1 EVAIQSCRPCSSI
14 STSTILDVAY
24 STLPP
29 YSSFLT
35 QMTDHRDFGDDTQL
49 EKAEVAHAE
58 DAVASH
64 DHQITTW
71 ECARKNPKAILWA
84 LYANLGATLVGYEN
98 LALAVC
104 LALPAFQIK
113 FASEID
119 GNLIIP
125 AYWQSL
131 WNATYNIMQ
140 LFGSLSAG
148 YVQDK
153 LGRRLVFLFGII
165 IVSCGIAMAYLAETP
180 AQFMGAKIISG
191 FAVGAF
197 QATSQTYVSEITPL
211 PLRGIALSL
220 NILMMNVGFLIAIS
234 TTYSR
239 VKIMDESAFRVVFA
253 AAWVFPGILALG
265 LPFLPESPYYLIMK
279 NNHGQALKHLTRL
292 SSVDEDLNARL
303 KHMEDT
309 VEAERRLSC
318 EKTSFLECF
327 KGVNWRRTR
336 IILICMYMPQ
346 IAGASL
352 SSNAPYFLNQTGLS
366 SGLIIKLMQIGL
378 GVSILSSLVNIY
390 LMTLFRQRPLMFFGM
405 SICAIIYLIMG
416 VSASCPQ
423 SEKTLLAIGI
433 VMQFTCLSYGPAIG
447 SSLAVAGEV
456 SASRLRAKSQGIAF
470 GFQALS
476 STVWVTVLPY
486 MFNKDEGNMGGHIGW
501 VFFGMTVVMILT
513 VYFDVPGTKGRT
525 FHELDTMFER
535 TVSARH
541 FEDYKDL

>member
-1 EVAIQSCRPCSSI
+1 
-14 STSTILDVAY
+14 
-24 STLPP
+24 
-29 YSSFLT
+29 
-35 QMTDHRDFGDDTQL
+35 MTNHRDLDNATGL
-49 EKAEVAHAE
+49 EKAEVKHTE
-58 DAVASH
+58 DAIAIQ
-64 DHQITTW
+64 DHQTTTW

-104 LALPAFQIK
+104 LALPAFQMK
-113 FASEID
+113 FASEVD
-119 GNLIIP
+119 GHLIIP

-140 LFGSLSAG
+140 LFGSISAG
-148 YVQDK
+148 FIQDRI
-153 LGRRLVFLFGII
+153 GRRAVFLLGVI
-165 IVSCGIAMAYLAETP
+165 IVSCGIALAYVAETP

-197 QATSQTYVSEITPL
+197 QSTTQTYVSEITPL

-234 TTYSR
+234 TTYAR
-239 VKIMDESAFRVVFA
+239 VTIMDESAFRVVFA
-253 AAWVFPGILALG
+253 AAWAFPGILALG

-279 NNHGQALKHLTRL
+279 NKPDQALKHLAKL
-292 SSVDEDLNARL
+292 CSADEDLEARL
-303 KHMEDT
+303 RHMEET
-309 VEAERRLSC
+309 VEAERLINC
-318 EKTSFLECF
+318 ENASFLECF
-327 KGVNWRRTR
+327 KGSNWRRTR

-346 IAGASL
+346 IVGASL
-352 SSNAPYFLNQTGLS
+352 SSNAPYFLSQTGLS

-378 GVSILSSLVNIY
+378 VVSILSSLVNIY
-390 LMTLFRQRPLMFFGM
+390 MMSLFRHRPLMFVGM

-416 VSASCPQ
+416 VAASCPQ

-433 VMQFTCLSYGPAIG
+433 VMQCTCLAYGPAVG

-470 GFQALS
+470 GFQAIV

-501 VFFGMTVVMILT
+501 VFFGMTILT
-513 VYFDVPGTKGRT
+513 MVAVYFDVPGTKGRT
-525 FHELDTMFER
+525 FHELDIMFEKKI
-535 TVSARH
+535 SARH
-541 FEDYKDL
+541 FEHYKSE

>member
-1 EVAIQSCRPCSSI
+1 
-14 STSTILDVAY
+14 
-24 STLPP
+24 
-29 YSSFLT
+29 
-35 QMTDHRDFGDDTQL
+35 MTTHRDFGNDTQL
-49 EKAEVAHAE
+49 EKAEVSHAEVSHAE

-64 DHQITTW
+64 DHQTTTW

-104 LALPAFQIK
+104 LALPAFQMK
-113 FASEID
+113 FASEVD

-253 AAWVFPGILALG
+253 TAWVFPGILALG

-279 NNHGQALKHLTRL
+279 NDHDQALKHLTRL
-292 SSVDEDLNARL
+292 SSVDEDLDARL

-318 EKTSFLECF
+318 EKASFLECF

-405 SICAIIYLIMG
+405 SICAIIYFIMG

-433 VMQFTCLSYGPAIG
+433 VMQFTCLAYGPAIG

-486 MFNKDEGNMGGHIGW
+486 MFNKDQGNMGGHIGW
-501 VFFGMTVVMILT
+501 VFFGTR
-513 VYFDVPGTKGRT
+513 GRT

-535 TVSARH
+535 KVSARH
-541 FEDYKDL
+541 FEDYKDQ

>member
-1 EVAIQSCRPCSSI
+1 MAHHQE
-14 STSTILDVAY
+14 LDN
-24 STLPP
+24 
-29 YSSFLT
+29 
-35 QMTDHRDFGDDTQL
+35 DTGL
-49 EKAEVAHAE
+49 EKAGVTHTE
-58 DAVASH
+58 DAVAIQ
-64 DHQITTW
+64 DHQTSTW

-104 LALPAFQIK
+104 LALPAFQMK
-113 FASEID
+113 FSSMIN
-119 GNLIIP
+119 GQLIIP

-140 LFGSLSAG
+140 LFGSLAAG
-148 YVQDK
+148 FVQDK
-153 LGRRLVFLFGII
+153 LGRRAVFLCGII
-165 IVSCGIAMAYLAETP
+165 IVSCGITLAYVAETP

-197 QATSQTYVSEITPL
+197 QSTTQTYVSEITPL

-234 TTYSR
+234 TTYGR
-239 VKIMDESAFRVVFA
+239 VAIMNESAFRVVFA

-265 LPFLPESPYYLIMK
+265 LPFLPESPYYLVMK
-279 NNHGQALKHLTRL
+279 NKRDLALKHLANL
-292 SSVDEDLNARL
+292 SAADENLEARL
-303 KHMEDT
+303 KHIEGT
-309 VEAERRLSC
+309 IEAERLINC
-318 EKTSFLECF
+318 EKASFLECF
-327 KGVNWRRTR
+327 KGINWRRTR

-346 IAGASL
+346 IVGSSL

-378 GVSILSSLVNIY
+378 GVSILSCVINIY
-390 LMTLFRQRPLMFFGM
+390 MMTLFRHRPLMFFGM
-405 SICAIIYLIMG
+405 SICATIYFIMG
-416 VSASCPQ
+416 VAASCPQ

-433 VMQFTCLSYGPAIG
+433 VMQFTCLAYGPGVG

-470 GFQALS
+470 GFQAIT

-486 MFNKDEGNMGGHIGW
+486 MFNKDQGNMGGHIGW
-501 VFFGMTVVMILT
+501 VFFGMTILMIVA

-525 FHELDTMFER
+525 FHELDMMFEKKIP
-535 TVSARH
+535 ARH
-541 FEDYKDL
+541 FESYKID

>member
-1 EVAIQSCRPCSSI
+1 MGHHQDLE
-14 STSTILDVAY
+14 
-24 STLPP
+24 
-29 YSSFLT
+29 
-35 QMTDHRDFGDDTQL
+35 DDTRL
-49 EKAEVAHAE
+49 EKAEVTHAE
-58 DAVASH
+58 DAVALQ
-64 DHQITTW
+64 DHQTSTW

-104 LALPAFQIK
+104 LALPAFQMK
-113 FASEID
+113 FASEVD
-119 GNLIIP
+119 GHLIIP

-131 WNATYNIMQ
+131 WNAMYNIMQ
-140 LFGSLSAG
+140 LFGSLAAG
-148 YVQDK
+148 FVQDK
-153 LGRRLVFLFGII
+153 LGRRVVFLFGII
-165 IVSCGIAMAYLAETP
+165 IVSCGIALAYLAETP

-197 QATSQTYVSEITPL
+197 QTTTQTYVSEITPL
-211 PLRGIALSL
+211 PMRGIALSL
-220 NILMMNVGFLIAIS
+220 NILMMNVGFLIAIFA
-234 TTYSR
+234 TYAR
-239 VKIMDESAFRVVFA
+239 VDVMDESAFRVVFA

-279 NNHGQALKHLTRL
+279 NKRDQAFKHLIKI
-292 SSVDEDLNARL
+292 SSADEDLDARI
-303 KHMEDT
+303 KHIEET
-309 VEAERRLSC
+309 VEAERLMSC
-318 EKTSFLECF
+318 EKASFLECF
-327 KGVNWRRTR
+327 KGSNWRRTR

-366 SGLIIKLMQIGL
+366 SNLIITLMQIGL
-378 GVSILSSLVNIY
+378 GVSILSSVVNIY
-390 LMTLFRQRPLMFFGM
+390 MMTLFRHRPLMFFGM

-416 VSASCPQ
+416 IAASCPQ
-423 SEKTLLAIGI
+423 SEKTLLVIGI
-433 VMQFTCLSYGPAIG
+433 VMQFTCLAYGPAIG

-470 GFQALS
+470 GFQAIS

-501 VFFGMTVVMILT
+501 VYFGMTVLMMLA

-525 FHELDTMFER
+525 FHELDIMFEKKIP
-535 TVSARH
+535 ARH
-541 FEDYKDL
+541 FEAYKTE